1 MRISLPLSVLL
12 VATVV
17 ACARTESSAAT
28 ANATS
33 STKPDSATASGT
45 LAPGMVPRD
54 SISDRADRGRILG
67 DSTASTWVIMV
78 SDFQCPY
85 CKQWHDVQFAAVQDY
100 AIKNK
105 VRLAFLNF
113 PLSMHQHAMA
123 ASETAM
129 CAAVQGK
136 FWQVHEGLFATQK
149 RWESLPSAVAL
160 FDSIATAAGVNVPLY
175 KQCMSKHLTVPLI
188 EADRERGRQA
198 GVQSTP
204 TFFVGSEALQGA
216 DANIKGAIDAALAK
230 APAKKPD

>member
-1 MRISLPLSVLL
+1 MRISLPLFALL

-28 ANATS
+28 AKAPNA
-33 STKPDSATASGT
+33 KPDTATASGT

-54 SISDRADRGRILG
+54 TISDRADRGRILG
-67 DSTASTWVIMV
+67 DSTATTWVIMV

-100 AIKNK
+100 ATKNK

-113 PLSMHQHAMA
+113 PLSMHQNAMP

-129 CAAVQGK
+129 CASVQGK
-136 FWQVHEGLFATQK
+136 FWPVHEGLFATQK
-149 RWESLPSAVAL
+149 RWETMPTATAL
-160 FDSIATAAGVNVPLY
+160 FDSIATAAGVNVALY
-175 KQCMSKHLTVPLI
+175 KQCMSKHLTAPLI

-204 TFFVGSEALQGA
+204 TFFVGSQTLQGA
-216 DANIKGAIDAALAK
+216 DANIKAAIDAALAK
-230 APAKKPD
+230 APVKKPD